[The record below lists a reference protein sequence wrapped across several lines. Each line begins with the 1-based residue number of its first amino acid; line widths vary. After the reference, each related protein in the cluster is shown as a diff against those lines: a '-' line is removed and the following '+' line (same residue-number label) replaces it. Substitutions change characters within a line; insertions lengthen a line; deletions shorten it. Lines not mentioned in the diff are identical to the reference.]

1 MGIYAASKKNNYIT
15 VRITKQSFVNMIN
28 DIYGTNFKIKDVFKN
43 NQFTAKITNVLENE
57 KVNVNSIGR
66 NPLRG
71 MSK

>member
-1 MGIYAASKKNNYIT
+1 MGIYDASKKNNYIT

-28 DIYGTNFKIKDVFKN
+28 DIYGTSFKIKDVFKN
-43 NQFTAKITNVLENE
+43 NQFTAKVTNVLENE

>member
-1 MGIYAASKKNNYIT
+1 MGIYDASKKNNYIN
-15 VRITKQSFVNMIN
+15 VRITRQSIVNMIN

-57 KVNVNSIGR
+57 KVNINSISR

>member
-1 MGIYAASKKNNYIT
+1 MGIYDTSKKNNYIT

-28 DIYGTNFKIKDVFKN
+28 DIYGTSFKIKDVFKN